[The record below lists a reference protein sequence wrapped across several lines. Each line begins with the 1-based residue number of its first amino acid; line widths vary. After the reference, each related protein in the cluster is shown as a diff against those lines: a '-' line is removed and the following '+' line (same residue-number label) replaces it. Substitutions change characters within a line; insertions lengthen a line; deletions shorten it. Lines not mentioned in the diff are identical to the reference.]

1 MKTLLLIDANSTR
14 CTWLSAELEL
24 LGFLV
29 LGTVST
35 LEAALNNI
43 TRCRP
48 QIVLVAPKVAD
59 VSGASLTR
67 NIMENHPVPVILLTD
82 SHTVTNQDVQWCG
95 ATATF
100 ETPVDPGLPQHRNQ
114 MKELAQKLN
123 LMSEVP
129 VIKRRSTCTA
139 AVSDHN
145 RVTEQKLN
153 KLSLSPLK
161 LTATASQDS
170 KTNLRHAFP
179 KATISPL
186 LPNAHNTNA
195 LPPLLIG
202 IATSTGGPVVV
213 QKILSALPANYP
225 IPIVVIQHLIKGFSD
240 TLIKW
245 LDSGLA
251 LKVVEAHNG
260 DIARPGYVY
269 VVAGQQHAILSSGLQ
284 IQLLPSDR
292 YPGHC
297 PSGTVF
303 FNSMAAILGAQTLGI
318 VLTGMGD
325 DGSEGLLTIRR
336 SGGQTYAQEE
346 STCTMASMPH
356 EAISLGAAC
365 YTLSPEG
372 IGIHLQRY
380 CTNKGSEA

>member
-1 MKTLLLIDANSTR
+1 MKTLLLIDADSTR

-82 SHTVTNQDVQWCG
+82 SNTVTDQDVQWCG

-114 MKELAQKLN
+114 MEELAQKLN

-129 VIKRRSTCTA
+129 VIKRRSASIA
-139 AVSDHN
+139 ATSIHH
-145 RVTEQKLN
+145 RVIKQKLSKL
-153 KLSLSPLK
+153 KLSTPLV
-161 LTATASQDS
+161 
-170 KTNLRHAFP
+170 
-179 KATISPL
+179 
-186 LPNAHNTNA
+186 PNAQPANA

-251 LKVVEAHNG
+251 LKVVEAHHG
-260 DIARPGYVY
+260 DIARPGHVY
-269 VVAGQQHAILSSGLQ
+269 VVAGQQHAILSNGLQ

-303 FNSMAAILGAQTLGI
+303 FNSMATILGAQTLGI

-325 DGSEGLLTIRR
+325 DGSEGLLAIKRC
-336 SGGQTYAQEE
+336 GGQTYAQEE

-356 EAISLGAAC
+356 EAIHLGAVC

-380 CTNKGSEA
+380 CTNKDPEA